1 MQATFGI
8 FCHLS
13 AHIERVISAMDS
25 GSQLLVAVDPPIVLQ
40 SGPLPAL
47 PPQWV
52 AIGDSASATA
62 AELFIAYANDSGA
75 IATLQV
81 VGGDDLDPIGRL
93 IALVTLGGHRVSV
106 AETEHRAAS
115 FRFEARWVC
124 GGVNCRLAV
133 GPATLGEFMTLL
145 LGINWSGE

>member
-1 MQATFGI
+1 MQATLGI
-8 FCHLS
+8 SRHLS

-25 GSQLLVAVDPPIVLQ
+25 GSQLLVPVDPPVFLR

-52 AIGDSASATA
+52 AVGGSASATA
-62 AELFIAYANDSGA
+62 TELFIAYANDSGT
-75 IATLQV
+75 IATLQA

-93 IALVTLGGHRVSV
+93 IALVTLGGYRVSV
-106 AETEHRAAS
+106 AETNANAAAL
-115 FRFEARWVC
+115 RFEARWVC
-124 GGVNCRLAV
+124 AGVNYRLAV

-145 LGINWSGE
+145 LGITWPE

>member
-1 MQATFGI
+1 VQATFGI
-8 FCHLS
+8 SRHLS

-25 GSQLLVAVDPPIVLQ
+25 GSRLLVPVDPPAVLR

-52 AIGDSASATA
+52 AIGGSASATA

-75 IATLQV
+75 IATLQA
-81 VGGDDLDPIGRL
+81 VGGADLDPIGRL

-106 AETEHRAAS
+106 AETNANAAAL
-115 FRFEARWVC
+115 RFEARWGC
-124 GGVNCRLAV
+124 TGVNYRLAV
-133 GPATLGEFMTLL
+133 GPATLGEFMALL
-145 LGINWSGE
+145 LGINWSE